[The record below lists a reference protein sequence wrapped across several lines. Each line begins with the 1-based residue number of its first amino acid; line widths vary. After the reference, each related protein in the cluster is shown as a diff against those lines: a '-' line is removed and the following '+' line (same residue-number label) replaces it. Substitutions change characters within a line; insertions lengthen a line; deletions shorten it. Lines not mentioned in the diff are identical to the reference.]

1 MKSHGT
7 GDISSAEGREFAWMW
22 LAIRK
27 HLSKILLLVLLA
39 CTVASSFVL
48 TRDKQYTAYAE
59 ILLGP
64 DTNDFGNLDED
75 NGRRS
80 EGLSPAD
87 MESEVRLISSSDVV
101 RQVIEDLDLRFDQPT
116 WDLKDYI
123 LSWANAAVSRPEVA
137 LSEAA
142 SRAKMIKEFRNK
154 LSIERDPLAYVITVG
169 FETNDPEQSA
179 LIANALAE
187 AYLKDRIE
195 AKRRSLSETAENLRR
210 SVEEMGTWIRT
221 AEREIDDFRA
231 ESDLY
236 AVGGASPAEQR
247 YNTLSQQLTEAR
259 LELTNAE
266 ARLIQADEAARNGEA
281 LDSLREVQTSQVI
294 SSLRAEESEIQRE
307 IADLSTRFGAN
318 HPVMTNKKAELLD
331 VQQSIEREIGRIIG
345 QLQLETTVAESRFS
359 TLKAQVEAAQAEL
372 ASSQATRIRLNEL
385 ERSAEAPRRVY
396 ETMLDRYQRAREQEK
411 ILADS
416 ARIIG
421 RAIVPDQPSNVSG
434 LLLLGFTAAGSCA
447 AGLGFAFLLE
457 ARRPGFSNAQEVEKA
472 LGHPVVSTVPLV
484 RRSNRAKRTNNRWQV
499 FEAYGL
505 TEAIRSLVYAVL
517 PKSDMHERETGKIVA
532 ITSSFPDEGKSTI
545 SLSLARQAGFSGLR
559 TLLIEGDLRK
569 PGLKDGLKTINP
581 TYGLVQLLRATVNDA
596 YDCISTEPESGIDI
610 MLGFGPADDAFT
622 LLRGDRMA
630 LLLDGVRARYD
641 LVIIDCAP
649 IMAVSETRSLID
661 LADESVFVVRWK
673 STERSA
679 AKTALRDLER
689 MGAKISGIVLN
700 QVDLRE
706 HLKYEEADRLAYQE
720 KYQGYITT

>member
-1 MKSHGT
+1 MTSLGT
-7 GDISSAEGREFAWMW
+7 GDTSSVEGREFAWMW
-22 LAIRK
+22 LAVRK
-27 HLSKILLLVLLA
+27 HLGKILLLVLI
-39 CTVASSFVL
+39 ASTAAAAFVL
-48 TRDKQYTAYAE
+48 TRTKQYTAYAE

-64 DTNDFGNLDED
+64 HTNDFGNLDED
-75 NGRRS
+75 NGRRP
-80 EGLSPAD
+80 EGISPAD

-101 RQVIEDLDLRFDQPT
+101 RHVIKDLDLSLDEPA
-116 WDLKDYI
+116 WDLKSYI
-123 LSWANAAVSRPEVA
+123 LSWANAAASRSEAP

-142 SRAKMIKEFRNK
+142 VEAKKIKEFRNK

-169 FETNDPEQSA
+169 FETSDPEQSA
-179 LIANALAE
+179 LIANALAD
-187 AYLKDRIE
+187 AYLTDRID
-195 AKRRSLSETAENLRR
+195 AKRRSLSVTAENLRR
-210 SVEEMGTWIRT
+210 SVEEMGAWIRT

-247 YNTLSQQLTEAR
+247 YDTLSQQLTEAR
-259 LELTNAE
+259 LELTNAR
-266 ARLIQADEAARNGEA
+266 ARLSQADEAARNGKA

-294 SSLRAEESEIQRE
+294 SSLRAEESEIKRE
-307 IADLSTRFGAN
+307 IADLGSRFGAN
-318 HPVMTNKKAELLD
+318 HPVMTNKNAELLD
-331 VQQSIEREIGRIIG
+331 VQQSIEREIDRIIG
-345 QLQLETTVAESRFS
+345 QLQLETAVAENRFN
-359 TLKAQVEAAQAEL
+359 TLKAQVEAAQADL
-372 ASSQATRIRLNEL
+372 ASSQTTRIRLNEL
-385 ERSAEAPRRVY
+385 ERGAEAPRRVY
-396 ETMLDRYQRAREQEK
+396 ETMLERYQRAREQEK

-421 RAIVPDQPSNVSG
+421 RAAVPDQPSNVSG
-434 LLLLGFTAAGSCA
+434 LLLLGFTAAGTCA
-447 AGLGFAFLLE
+447 AGIGLAFLLE
-457 ARRPGFSNAQEVEKA
+457 ARRLGFANAREVERA
-472 LGHPVVSTVPLV
+472 LGHPVVSMVPLV
-484 RRSNRAKRTNNRWQV
+484 RRSNRAKTTKNRWQV

-532 ITSSFPDEGKSTI
+532 ITSSYPDEGKSTI

-569 PGLKDGLKTINP
+569 PGLKDGLKTIKP
-581 TYGLVQLLRATVNDA
+581 TYGLVHLLRSTVNDA
-596 YDCISTEPESGIDI
+596 YECISTEPDSGVDI

-630 LLLDGVRARYD
+630 LLLDGVRSRYD

-649 IMAVSETRSLID
+649 IMAVSETRSLIE

-679 AKTALRDLER
+679 AKTAISDLER
-689 MGAKISGIVLN
+689 MGAKIAGIVLN